1 MSARVTRLKL
11 VVLAAAAMAAGV
23 AVVVGLGLRRGPTES
38 YHVYFDESVQ
48 GLQVGAAVMYRGV
61 DIGEVE
67 RITVA
72 PDRRH
77 VDVIVAIDHHEDE
90 RLGLASVAGALR
102 ARLAIQ
108 GVTGLKFIDI
118 DLVGPSAPPLPALS
132 FEPDPRHIR
141 ARPSLLEDLGADLA
155 QVGDRLP
162 VLLDRG
168 ATTLGKLDR
177 FLDSAERLLASTEQ
191 QQLPAQA
198 AQVLATAQLTLVD
211 VRRLVA
217 GIDRAAVPQHL
228 GETLARV
235 DGVLA
240 RVDGVVVDLGDT
252 SLESSLELQRT
263 LEDLGEAARTLHDLV
278 DEIERDPD
286 MLVKGRARSRRP

>member
-1 MSARVTRLKL
+1 
-11 VVLAAAAMAAGV
+11 
-23 AVVVGLGLRRGPTES
+23 
-38 YHVYFDESVQ
+38 
-48 GLQVGAAVMYRGV
+48 VGAAVKYRGV

-77 VDVIVAIDHHEDE
+77 VDVIVGIDRADGD
-90 RLGLASVAGALR
+90 RLALATVAGSLR

-118 DLVGPSAPPLPALS
+118 DLAGPTTPQLPPLSFTPA
-132 FEPDPRHIR
+132 PRHIR

-168 ATTLGKLDR
+168 ITTLGKLDR
-177 FLDSAERLLASTEQ
+177 FLDSTERLLASTDA
-191 QQLPAQA
+191 QLLPERA
-198 AQVLATAQLTLVD
+198 AEVLATAQLALVD
-211 VRRLVA
+211 MRRLVA
-217 GIDRAAVPQHL
+217 GIDRAAVPRRMS
-228 GETLARV
+228 ETLDRV
-235 DGVLA
+235 DGVIA
-240 RVDGVVVDLGDT
+240 RVDGVVADLGDST
-252 SLESSLELQRT
+252 LESSLELQRT
-263 LEDLGEAARTLHDLV
+263 LRDLGEAARTLHDLV
-278 DEIERDPD
+278 DEIDRDPD

>member
-1 MSARVTRLKL
+1 MSVQTTRLKL
-11 VVLAAAAMAAGV
+11 VVLAVAAFAAAAAIV
-23 AVVVGLGLRRGPTES
+23 IGLELRRGPTDA

-48 GLQVGAAVMYRGV
+48 GLEVGAGVKFRGV

-77 VDVIVAIDHHEDE
+77 VDVVVAVDREHAR
-90 RLGLASVAGALR
+90 RLELATVAGTLR

-118 DLVGPSAPPLPALS
+118 DLAGSTAPPLPPLS
-132 FEPDPRHIR
+132 FTPAPRHIR
-141 ARPSLLEDLGADLA
+141 ARTSLLEDLGADLA

-168 ATTLGKLDR
+168 IVTLGKLDR

-191 QQLPAQA
+191 QRLPARA
-198 AQVLATAQLTLVD
+198 AEVLGAAELAIVD
-211 VRRLVA
+211 VRRLLA
-217 GIDRAAVPQHL
+217 GVDRAAVPRQMSA
-228 GETLARV
+228 TLARV

-240 RVDGVVVDLGDT
+240 RVDGVVADLGDST
-252 SLESSLELQRT
+252 LDSSLELQRT
-263 LEDLGEAARTLHDLV
+263 LRDLGEAARTLHDLV
-278 DEIERDPD
+278 DEIDRDPD